1 MKKQGRIIVLICGA
15 ILFGFTLLQGVWL
28 YQFYNASRE
37 RLRKDL
43 NLAYED
49 AVKREFMLRCDTLEK
64 LMLHYLTDTSKIRI
78 SSRWSEKFNRT
89 IYRIRSMIDTTD
101 RFELSLQA
109 IDLPISQPLDSVYI
123 ETARHLA
130 HSYRKE
136 NLEEHTIYYYTQHL
150 GNYAN
155 KLVKEWA
162 FDTARLR
169 PLLAA
174 ELEKRNA
181 SVPFHFY
188 YADKDSLL
196 DQSVLPPGITGRN
209 QVASR
214 SFTTFKQEPG
224 KNYVRAVFDTTP
236 SFIFNRLKWM
246 LLGAVVLLLAI
257 SYSFYYLIT
266 LLRREK
272 KLSEIKNDFIS
283 NITHELKTP
292 VATVSGAIESLTH
305 FDGLADP
312 ARTQRYLGIARQEL
326 DRLSSL
332 IQEVLQSSLYDQS
345 GLQLR
350 QERFDLLQLIEEV
363 MAAQELAAG
372 SRLHISFNTPGGAVW
387 VTGDRLH
394 LQNALNNVID
404 NAVKY
409 GGNPVKV
416 MISLD
421 TNEERVTLTVT
432 DNGNGIPEKYLPHIF
447 EKFFRVPQ
455 GNRHAVKGYGLGLY
469 YVKQVIEAH
478 RGQCSVISSQQRGTT
493 FTMIIPA

>member
-15 ILFGFTLLQGVWL
+15 ILFGFTLLQGFWL
-28 YQFYNASRE
+28 YQFYTASRE

-64 LMLHYLTDTSKIRI
+64 LMFQYLTDTSKIRI
-78 SSRWSEKFNRT
+78 SSRWAEKFNRN
-89 IYRIRSMIDTTD
+89 IYRIRSVIDTTD

-109 IDLPISQPLDSVYI
+109 INLPITQSLDSVYM

-150 GNYAN
+150 GNYVN
-155 KLVKEWA
+155 TLVKEWA
-162 FDTARLR
+162 FDTTRLR
-169 PLLAA
+169 PLLTT
-174 ELEKRNA
+174 ELKKRSA

-196 DQSVLPPGITGRN
+196 DQSVLPPGVTGRN
-209 QVASR
+209 QLASR
-214 SFTTFKQEPG
+214 SFTTFIHEPG
-224 KNYVRAVFDTTP
+224 KNYVRAVFDTSP

-246 LLGAVVLLLAI
+246 LLGAIILLLAI

-272 KLSEIKNDFIS
+272 KLSQIKNDFIS

-332 IQEVLQSSLYDQS
+332 IQEVLQSSFYDQS
-345 GLQLR
+345 GLHLH
-350 QERFDLLQLIEEV
+350 QERFDLSQLIQEI
-363 MAAQELAAG
+363 MAAQELAAS
-372 SRLHISFNTPGGAVW
+372 SRLTISFNTPGQTVW
-387 VTGDRLH
+387 VNGDRLH
-394 LQNALNNVID
+394 LHNALNNVID

-409 GGNPVKV
+409 GGDQVLVN
-416 MISLD
+416 ISLV
-421 TNEERVTLTVT
+421 TSQERITLTVA

-478 RGQCSVISSQQRGTT
+478 RGHCSVNSSLQQGTT
-493 FTMIIPA
+493 FTLSIPA

>member
-15 ILFGFTLLQGVWL
+15 ILFGFTLLQGFWL

-64 LMLHYLTDTSKIRI
+64 LMFRYVTDTSKIRI
-78 SSRWSEKFNRT
+78 SSRWSEKFNRQ

-155 KLVKEWA
+155 SLVKDWA

-181 SVPFHFY
+181 AVSFHFY

-196 DQSVLPPGITGRN
+196 DQSVLPAGITGRN
-209 QVASR
+209 QLASR
-214 SFTTFKQEPG
+214 SFTTFKNEAG
-224 KNYVRAVFDTTP
+224 KNYVRAVFDTSP
-236 SFIFNRLKWM
+236 SFILNRLKWM
-246 LLGAVVLLLAI
+246 LLGAVILLLAI

-326 DRLSSL
+326 RPALLPYTGGSSK
-332 IQEVLQSSLYDQS
+332 QP
-345 GLQLR
+345 LR
-350 QERFDLLQLIEEV
+350 SV
-363 MAAQELAAG
+363 GVAAAAG
-372 SRLHISFNTPGGAVW
+372 
-387 VTGDRLH
+387 
-394 LQNALNNVID
+394 AL
-404 NAVKY
+404 
-409 GGNPVKV
+409 
-416 MISLD
+416 
-421 TNEERVTLTVT
+421 
-432 DNGNGIPEKYLPHIF
+432 
-447 EKFFRVPQ
+447 
-455 GNRHAVKGYGLGLY
+455 
-469 YVKQVIEAH
+469 
-478 RGQCSVISSQQRGTT
+478 
-493 FTMIIPA
+493 

>member
-1 MKKQGRIIVLICGA
+1 MKKQGRIILLICGA
-15 ILFGFTLLQGVWL
+15 ILFGFTLLQGFWL
-28 YQFYNASRE
+28 YQFYSASRE
-37 RLRKDL
+37 RLRKDF

-49 AVKREFMLRCDTLEK
+49 AVKREFLLRCDTLEK
-64 LMLHYLTDTSKIRI
+64 LMFQYLTDTSKIRI
-78 SSRWSEKFNRT
+78 SSRWAEKFDRQ
-89 IYRIRSMIDTTD
+89 IYRIRSMTDTTD

-109 IDLPISQPLDSVYI
+109 IDLPIRQPLDSVYI

-150 GNYAN
+150 GNYVN
-155 KLVKEWA
+155 TLVKAWA

-174 ELEKRNA
+174 ELQKRNA
-181 SVPFHFY
+181 AVPFHFY

-196 DQSVLPPGITGRN
+196 DQSILPPGVAGKN
-209 QVASR
+209 QLASR
-214 SFTTFKQEPG
+214 SFSTFRHTPG
-224 KNYVRAVFDTTP
+224 ENYVRAIFDTSP
-236 SFIFNRLKWM
+236 SFILSRLKWM
-246 LLGAVVLLLAI
+246 LIGAVVLLLAI
-257 SYSFYYLIT
+257 SYSFYYLVT

-272 KLSEIKNDFIS
+272 KLSQIKNDFIS

-332 IQEVLQSSLYDQS
+332 IEEVLQSSLYDQS
-345 GLQLR
+345 GLHLHQ
-350 QERFDLLQLIEEV
+350 QRFDLRQLTEEI

-372 SRLHISFNTPGGAVW
+372 NKLTISLDAPGQAVW

-394 LQNALNNVID
+394 LYNALNNVID

-409 GGNPVKV
+409 GAGQVQVK
-416 MISLD
+416 IKPEASQ
-421 TNEERVTLTVT
+421 ERVTLTVA

-478 RGQCSVISSQQRGTT
+478 RGHCSVSSSQQQGTT
-493 FTMIIPA
+493 FTFSIPA